1 MDKPVTDEQLSVARA
16 KAQWEAA
23 IDSLP
28 QLVCLVDPRGKVV
41 RANRTLKS
49 WGLGDVTRVE
59 GMGLHALMHPDCSDE
74 NCYLERALSQALSP
88 AAKSFALERVFD
100 APLQRHLRLQI
111 TPFVA
116 HPALPHAMQP
126 LVMMV
131 FEDVSGRI
139 DAEAKAAER
148 EQKLQLLVEFASDVI
163 VRQKADG
170 TLLYLSPACSS
181 LLGHAPDALT
191 GKNIYTLIHADDQE
205 ALREKIG
212 AVTQDGEIATVTC
225 RMRCADG
232 SYLWVEMNSQMMVGG
247 GNSTEIVSI
256 MRDIHARK
264 RGEEMAA
271 EYQKRLERAVNR
283 KTRQLGLAI
292 EMLKRKFEMNERDR
306 AALEASEQRYTMLV
320 ENTLTGI
327 YMREGN
333 RMTFCN
339 ERFARIFGYRQD
351 EMCGMDLSFLGVVQ
365 PDEELAQDMGHEE
378 VVEVVTRSGE
388 KKWLKLSRARFDS
401 GGASY
406 VLGNVIDITEQVD
419 VQERLKASERELR
432 ALSSQL
438 IAAQENE
445 RKRIANEL
453 HDGIGQRLS
462 AIKFT
467 VEDVLRSEADLGHTA
482 QAERLGSIVERIRDS
497 IEEIRRVSMD
507 LRPSILDD
515 LGLVATLGWFCR
527 EFGQVYQGIHI
538 SKDVAVN
545 EADIPELLKVVIF
558 RITQEAVHNI
568 AKHAGANNVSLQ
580 LTHQDDCLEL
590 SIQDDG
596 KGFDYVQTAAV
607 GSGLGL
613 KSMRERAELTG
624 GRFSIDSHPRR
635 GTALSVLWPLAE

>member
-16 KAQWEAA
+16 KAQWEGA
-23 IDSLP
+23 IDALP
-28 QLVCLVDPRGKVV
+28 QLVCLVDPHGKVV
-41 RANRTLKS
+41 RANRTLKN

-59 GMGLHALMHPDCSDE
+59 GMGLHPLLHPACGDD
-74 NCYLERALSQALSP
+74 NCYLSRALSQALSP
-88 AAKSFALERVFD
+88 AARSFSLERVFD
-100 APLQRHLRLQI
+100 GVLQRHLRLQVM
-111 TPFVA
+111 PFIA
-116 HPALPHAMQP
+116 HPSLPHVMQP
-126 LVMMV
+126 LLMMV

-163 VRQKADG
+163 MRQKADG

-181 LLGHAPDALT
+181 LLGHAPDELT
-191 GKNIYTLIHADDQE
+191 GKNLYTLIHADDQE

-212 AVTQDGEIATVTC
+212 AVTQDGEIATATC
-225 RMRCADG
+225 RLRGADG
-232 SYLWVEMNSQMMVGG
+232 SYLWVEMNSQMMVNGS
-247 GNSTEIVSI
+247 NSTEIVSI

-292 EMLKRKFEMNERDR
+292 EMLKRKIEMNDRDR

-327 YMREGN
+327 YMREGK

-339 ERFARIFGYRQD
+339 ERFARIFGYRQE
-351 EMCGMDLSFLGVVQ
+351 EMCGMDLSFLSVAQ
-365 PDEELAQDMGHEE
+365 PDEELEHDMSREE
-378 VVEVVTRSGE
+378 VIEVVTRDGE
-388 KKWLKLSRARFDS
+388 KKWLKLSRARFDN
-401 GGASY
+401 GGVSY

-467 VEDVLRSEADLGHTA
+467 VEDVLRGEADLGHAA

-497 IEEIRRVSMD
+497 IEEVRRVSMD

-527 EFGQVYQGIHI
+527 EFGQVYQGIRI
-538 SKDVAVN
+538 SKDVSVA

-558 RITQEAVHNI
+558 RITQEALHNI
-568 AKHAGANNVSLQ
+568 AKHAGASNVSLG
-580 LTHQDDCLEL
+580 LTQQDEGLEL

-596 KGFDYVQTAAV
+596 KGFDYAQTAAV
-607 GSGLGL
+607 GAGLGL

-624 GRFSIDSHPRR
+624 GSFSVDSHPRR
-635 GTALSVLWPLAE
+635 GTAISVLWQQAG